1 MNTFH
6 DNSPKYRLLAILKDL
21 LERPYHHTRKALALR
36 YNVSLDTIKKD
47 FNELRDADFLVK
59 SDEKHRYALIPNKSM
74 EYLEH
79 VLFFTE
85 DEKDV
90 IQTALSTTCAWPDVR
105 KRRLLD
111 KLETVYDVSR
121 LGSSLFSKTFLTK
134 ANLLEQ
140 AKKEKRAVRLV
151 GYRSTNSNDVTD
163 REIEPFW
170 VGTKEDIL
178 QGYDTEKQDIRHFRI
193 SRITRVELLPRHWAH
208 ETRHFVTAT
217 DPFRIVQDKQVFVHL
232 RLKVGGYNELVERF
246 PLTQAYIQPCA
257 QEAGV
262 FEFEGKVNSQFYGL
276 TNFILGYHEHILEIV
291 EPESL
296 REHIRRHV
304 SRINF

>member
-59 SDEKHRYALIPNKSM
+59 SDEKHRYALVPNRSM
-74 EYLEH
+74 EYLEE

-85 DEKDV
+85 TEKNM
-90 IQTALSTTCAWPDVR
+90 ILEALAAASPGNSLKKVR
-105 KRRLLD
+105 LEE
-111 KLETVYDVSR
+111 KLETIYDVSK

-134 ANLLEQ
+134 ANVLEQ
-140 AKKEKRAVRLV
+140 AKQEKRVVRLI
-151 GYRSTNSNDVTD
+151 GYRSTNSNEVTD
-163 REIEPFW
+163 RLVEAFS

-178 QGYDTEKQDIRHFRI
+178 QAYDVEKHAIRHFRI
-193 SRITRVELLPRHWAH
+193 SRIARVELLPTAWAH
-208 ETRHFVTAT
+208 ETRHYVTAT
-217 DPFRIVQDKQVFVHL
+217 DPFRIVQDKQIFVHL
-232 RLKVGGYNELVERF
+232 RLKVGGYNELLERF
-246 PLTQAYIQPCA
+246 PLAQAYVQPCA
-257 QEAGV
+257 KAAGV
-262 FEFEGKVNSQFYGL
+262 FDFACKVNAQFYGI

-291 EPESL
+291 EPDIL
-296 REHIRRHV
+296 KEHIQRHV
-304 SRINF
+304 SKIKF